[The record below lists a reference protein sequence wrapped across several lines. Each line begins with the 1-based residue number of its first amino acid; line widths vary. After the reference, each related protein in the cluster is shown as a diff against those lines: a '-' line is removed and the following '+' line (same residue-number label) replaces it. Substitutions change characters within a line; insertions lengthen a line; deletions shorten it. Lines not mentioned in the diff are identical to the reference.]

1 MTLATVPL
9 PSPMF
14 RLLALVPLL
23 LAASCDTLRVSPPR
37 ADGCDVDYPSTDAT
51 PYVVPF
57 APGTRFTTGLSN
69 CSSSFHG
76 EGQPDALA
84 TDFDLPTGTPFVA
97 ARAGRV
103 TALDED
109 EPSGG
114 GGSGNYVFVDHGDG
128 TGAYYLH
135 SPAGGIEVEVGDRV
149 EAGDVLGVVGQS
161 GLAGY
166 PHLHFIV
173 VEGDPSYPYRGVPVT
188 FSNATPAHV
197 PLRTRTSYEVLE

>member
-1 MTLATVPL
+1 ML
-9 PSPMF
+9 
-14 RLLALVPLL
+14 RLLALAPLV
-23 LAASCDTLRVSPPR
+23 LALSCDTLRVSPPSR
-37 ADGCDVDYPSTDAT
+37 ADGCDVAYPSADAT

-57 APGTRFTTGLSN
+57 APGTRVTTGLAN

-76 EGQPDALA
+76 EGEPDALA

-103 TALDED
+103 AFLDED
-109 EPSGG
+109 EPSTG
-114 GGSGNYVFVDHGDG
+114 GGSGNYVFVDHGDR

-135 SPAGGIEVEVGDRV
+135 SPAGGIAVEVGDEVAR
-149 EAGDVLGVVGQS
+149 GDTLGVVGRS

-188 FSNATPAHV
+188 FSNASPAHA
-197 PLRTRTSYEVLE
+197 PLRTRTTYEVLP